1 MPHHRPPPSRSVAVG
16 TNPERTRSHN
26 RRVVLETVRQHG
38 LLGRS
43 DIAALT
49 RLTAQAVSNIVA
61 ELVEE
66 GFLVEQGRRRTARG
80 QPPVELAV
88 NPDGGMTAGMEIATD
103 HVTTVLVDLAGKIR
117 AQRSA
122 RLDDVT
128 VAGVQ
133 RLAAA
138 ELAQARAAN
147 GLPRRLLGCGVVMPG
162 PFEVEGMNS
171 VGASPLPGWAGQDA
185 GQLLTDALG
194 TPVTIENDATA
205 AAVGEH
211 LHGLGRN
218 LRHFC
223 QVYFGAGLGLGVIIA
238 GQPYRGAFG
247 NAGEIGHIPVV
258 RGGLACACG
267 GQGCLERYASVHALA
282 ETLRAA
288 GIADTGP
295 DEIARLHAQGH
306 PALLGWITEAAG
318 LLAPVVAMLENLFD
332 PETVILG
339 GSMPDGVIDS
349 LISAMS
355 PLPISVANRR
365 GRTIARVQRG
375 ATGRLTAALGAAA
388 LPLLDTMTAKLD
400 RVAVVQD
407 NMSAEGGVAPP
418 DPAR

>member
-43 DIAALT
+43 DNAALT

>member
-1 MPHHRPPPSRSVAVG
+1 VG

-61 ELVEE
+61 ELVAE

-88 NPDGGMTAGMEIATD
+88 NPDGGMTAGVEIATD
-103 HVTTVLVDLAGKIR
+103 HITTVLVDLAGKIR
-117 AQRSA
+117 AQRIA
-122 RLDDVT
+122 PLGDVT
-128 VAGVQ
+128 IEGVQ
-133 RLAAA
+133 RLAAT
-138 ELAQARAAN
+138 ELAQARGAA
-147 GLPRRLLGCGVVMPG
+147 GLPKRLLGCGVVMPG
-162 PFEVEGMNS
+162 PFEVEGMSS
-171 VGASPLPGWAGQDA
+171 VGSSPLPGWAGQDA
-185 GQLLTDALG
+185 GQLLTEALG

-223 QVYFGAGLGLGVIIA
+223 QIYFGAGLGLGVIIA

-258 RGGLACACG
+258 LRGLACACG
-267 GQGCLERYASVHALA
+267 QEGCLERYASVHALT

-288 GIADTGP
+288 GVANLEP
-295 DEIARLHAQGH
+295 DEITKLYGQGH
-306 PALLGWITEAAG
+306 PALLGWIEQAAG
-318 LLAPVVAMLENLFD
+318 LLAPVIAMLENLFD

-339 GSMPDGVIDS
+339 GGMPEGVIDA
-349 LISAMS
+349 LIAAMS
-355 PLPISVANRR
+355 PQPISVANRP
-365 GRTIARVQRG
+365 GRTIPRVQRG

-388 LPLLDTMTAKLD
+388 LPLLDTITPKLD
-400 RVAVVQD
+400 RVALVQD
-407 NMSAEGGVAPP
+407 EATADGTG
-418 DPAR
+418 PAV

>member
-1 MPHHRPPPSRSVAVG
+1 MPQHSPPYSPPPSRSVAVG

-80 QPPVELAV
+80 QPPMELAV

-103 HVTTVLVDLAGKIR
+103 HITTVLVDLAGKIR
-117 AQRSA
+117 AQRIA

-128 VAGVQ
+128 IKGVQ

-138 ELAQARAAN
+138 ELEQARGAV
-147 GLPRRLLGCGVVMPG
+147 GLPKRLLGCGVVMPG

-171 VGASPLPGWAGQDA
+171 VGSSPLPGWVGQDA
-185 GQLLTDALG
+185 EQLLTDALG

-223 QVYFGAGLGLGVIIA
+223 QIYFGTGLGLGVIVA

-267 GQGCLERYASVHALA
+267 GQGCLERYASIHALT

-288 GIADTGP
+288 GIADAGP
-295 DEIARLHAQGH
+295 DEIARLHGQGH
-306 PALLGWITEAAG
+306 PALLGWIAEAAG

-339 GSMPDGVIDS
+339 GGMPDGVIDA
-349 LISAMS
+349 LIAAMS

-400 RVAVVQD
+400 RVAVVHD
-407 NMSAEGGVAPP
+407 EATTEGAAP
-418 DPAR
+418 AA

>member
-339 GSMPDGVIDS
+339 GSMPDGVINS

>member
-1 MPHHRPPPSRSVAVG
+1 MPHRRPPPSRSVAVG

-66 GFLVEQGRRRTARG
+66 GFLMEQGRRRTARG
-80 QPPVELAV
+80 QPPMELAV

-103 HVTTVLVDLAGKIR
+103 HITTVLVDLRGEVR
-117 AQRSA
+117 AQRRVPLGDA
-122 RLDDVT
+122 TMEAVW
-128 VAGVQ
+128 
-133 RLAAA
+133 RLAAT
-138 ELAQARAAN
+138 ELAQARGAA

-171 VGASPLPGWAGQDA
+171 VGSSPLPGWAGQDA
-185 GQLLTDALG
+185 EQRLTEVLG

-223 QVYFGAGLGLGVIIA
+223 QIYFGTGLGLGVIVA

-258 RGGLACACG
+258 RGGLECACG
-267 GQGCLERYASVHALA
+267 GKGCLERYASVHALT

-288 GIADTGP
+288 GILHAGP
-295 DEIARLHAQGH
+295 DEIARLHGQRH
-306 PALLGWITEAAG
+306 PAVLGWIAEAAG

-339 GSMPDGVIDS
+339 GGMPDGVIDA
-349 LISAMS
+349 LIAAMS
-355 PLPISVANRR
+355 PLPISVANRP
-365 GRTIARVQRG
+365 GRTIPRVQRG

-388 LPLLDTMTAKLD
+388 LPLLDTMTPKLD

-407 NMSAEGGVAPP
+407 GTTAEGGAP
-418 DPAR
+418 AA

>member
-1 MPHHRPPPSRSVAVG
+1 MSHHRPPPSRSVAVG

-103 HVTTVLVDLAGKIR
+103 HITTVLVDLTGQIR
-117 AQRSA
+117 AQRIVPLGDA
-122 RLDDVT
+122 TMET
-128 VAGVQ
+128 VWA
-133 RLAAA
+133 LAAT
-138 ELAQARAAN
+138 ELAEARGAA
-147 GLPRRLLGCGVVMPG
+147 GLPKRLLGCGVVMPG

-171 VGASPLPGWAGQDA
+171 VGSSPLPDWAGRHA
-185 GQLLTDALG
+185 GQRLTDSLG

-223 QVYFGAGLGLGVIIA
+223 QIYFGTGLGLGVIVA

-258 RGGLACACG
+258 HGGLACACG
-267 GQGCLERYASVHALA
+267 QQGCLERYASLHALT

-288 GIADTGP
+288 GIAHVGP
-295 DEIARLHAQGH
+295 DEITRLHGQGH
-306 PALLGWITEAAG
+306 PALLGWITQAAG

-339 GSMPDGVIDS
+339 GGMPDDLIDA
-349 LISAMS
+349 LIAAMS
-355 PLPISVANRR
+355 PLPISVANRP
-365 GRTIARVQRG
+365 GRTIPRVQRG

-388 LPLLDTMTAKLD
+388 LPLLDSMTPKLD

-407 NMSAEGGVAPP
+407 ETADDGTPP
-418 DPAR
+418 TA

>member
-1 MPHHRPPPSRSVAVG
+1 M
-16 TNPERTRSHN
+16 
-26 RRVVLETVRQHG
+26 RQHG

>member
-138 ELAQARAAN
+138 ELTQARAAN

>member
-103 HVTTVLVDLAGKIR
+103 HVTTVLVDLAGRIR

-122 RLDDVT
+122 WLDDVT
-128 VAGVQ
+128 IKGVQ

-138 ELAQARAAN
+138 ELAQARGAA
-147 GLPRRLLGCGVVMPG
+147 GLPKRLLGCGVVMPG

-171 VGASPLPGWAGQDA
+171 VGSSPLPGWAGQDA
-185 GQLLTDALG
+185 EQLLTEALG

-223 QVYFGAGLGLGVIIA
+223 QIYFGTGLGLGVIVA

-258 RGGLACACG
+258 RGGLPCACG
-267 GQGCLERYASVHALA
+267 GQGCLERYASVHALT

-295 DEIARLHAQGH
+295 DEIARLHEQGH
-306 PALLGWITEAAG
+306 PALLGWIAEAAG
-318 LLAPVVAMLENLFD
+318 LLAPIVAMLENLFD

-339 GSMPDGVIDS
+339 GGMPDGVIDA

-355 PLPISVANRR
+355 PLPVSVANRR

-407 NMSAEGGVAPP
+407 SMTAEGAAPSP
-418 DPAR
+418 DPAP